1 MICNLNK
8 SFQIKMED
16 GDRKRII
23 CVVGFLYEWGFT
35 KCIGDDTKQGFVS
48 RKLKDGT
55 LFDCCD
61 EMITELES
69 KLENFTGENLDL
81 LTEIISSYKN
91 NGVNKTFLMILCFL

>member
-1 MICNLNK
+1 
-8 SFQIKMED
+8 
-16 GDRKRII
+16 
-23 CVVGFLYEWGFT
+23 
-35 KCIGDDTKQGFVS
+35 
-48 RKLKDGT
+48 LKDGT